1 MGHVGRPTLLNWGRP
16 NGVGC
21 EVLRLIGENRD
32 RPLALITVDRGN
44 SKAYGLVVGGSPVPS
59 DLPRE
64 AIEAAAAA
72 LSTGRAVEV
81 ALADMRIRAEPIR
94 PAPYMVVS
102 SRGPL
107 LRALIGLA
115 GLLGYNVAVIGEQ
128 VDGVVAIMEL
138 ERISELAGDKV
149 FIVANEGGAETD
161 VEVVYRALRGGAP
174 FVGLMASRQRAAVII
189 AELVRRGLPLELIKE
204 RLHTPVGLD
213 IGSRTPEEVALS
225 IMAEVV
231 MFLRGGTG
239 APLMRVKDPYP
250 LLESALKGE
259 LDAGCGRHE
268 AVV

>member
-1 MGHVGRPTLLNWGRP
+1 M
-16 NGVGC
+16 
-21 EVLRLIGENRD
+21 LRLIGEYRD
-32 RPLALITVDRGN
+32 RPIVLVTVERAD
-44 SKAYGLVVGGSPVPS
+44 SKAYGLVVDGSPLLP

-64 AIEAAAAA
+64 AVAAAAEA
-72 LSTGRAVEV
+72 LSAGRTVEV
-81 ALADMRIRAEPIR
+81 RLGGTLIRAEPIR
-94 PAPYMVVS
+94 PAPYLVVS

-107 LRALIGLA
+107 LRALLGLA
-115 GLLGYNVAVIGEQ
+115 RMLGYNVAVIGER
-128 VDGVVAIMEL
+128 VEGAVTIDDVG
-138 ERISELAGDKV
+138 RISEVAGGKI

-161 VEVVYRALRGGAP
+161 VEVVHGALVGGAP
-174 FVGLMASRQRAAVII
+174 FVGLMASRQRAAAII

-259 LDAGCGRHE
+259 LAPRCGKHE

>member
-1 MGHVGRPTLLNWGRP
+1 M
-16 NGVGC
+16 
-21 EVLRLIGENRD
+21 LRLIGENRD
-32 RPLALITVDRGN
+32 RPLALVTVDRGD
-44 SKAYGLVVGGSPVPS
+44 SKAYGIVVEGSPIPP
-59 DLPRE
+59 DLPGE
-64 AIEAAAAA
+64 AVEAAAEA

-81 ALADMRIRAEPIR
+81 ALAGMRIRAEPIR
-94 PAPYMVVS
+94 PAPYIVVS

-107 LRALIGLA
+107 LRALLGLA
-115 GLLGYNVAVIGEQ
+115 ELLGYNVAVIGERA
-128 VDGVVAIMEL
+128 DGAVTITEV
-138 ERISELAGDKV
+138 ERIGELAGGKV

-161 VEVVYRALRGGAP
+161 VEVVYRALAGGAP
-174 FVGLMASRQRAAVII
+174 FVGLMASRQRAAAII

-259 LDAGCGRHE
+259 LDARCGRHE